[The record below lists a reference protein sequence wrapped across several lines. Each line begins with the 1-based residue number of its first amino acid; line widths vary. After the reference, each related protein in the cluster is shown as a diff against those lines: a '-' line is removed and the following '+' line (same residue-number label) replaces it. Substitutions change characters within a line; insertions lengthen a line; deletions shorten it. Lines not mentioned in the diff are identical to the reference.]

1 MKSFALVAGFVAAAS
16 FGTTA
21 LAADTTLRLGHGQD
35 PSDPVHTAA
44 QKFADAVAEKTGG
57 DVEVKIFPSA
67 SLGDYEQMQEA
78 MQQGGIDIVI
88 ESIGTLSRYHPLA
101 GVESMPY
108 LFDDAKHYAAVWN
121 GPVGEEIKKKIAD
134 EANFLVLGH
143 MYRGARQLTANREIR
158 SLDDLAGLKMRVSPM
173 KERLVTW
180 TTFGASP
187 TPMSWSE
194 VFTAL
199 QQGVIE
205 AQENPLATIQSASLD
220 EVQDYLILTAHM
232 ANGFTFQFNADAF
245 EAMPEETRQ
254 ALRESANEAADW
266 YNDYITKEEEAILQ
280 DLKSKGMTVIEIDR
294 APFRAKASEVVAE
307 FPELQEWYEK
317 MVAAS
322 D

>member
-1 MKSFALVAGFVAAAS
+1 MRFIALIAAG
-16 FGTTA
+16 A
-21 LAADTTLRLGHGQD
+21 LAGAVSTASAETLRLGHGQD

-44 QKFADAVAEKTGG
+44 KTFAEAVSEKTGG
-57 DVEVKIFPSA
+57 EVDVRIFPSS
-67 SLGDYEQMQEA
+67 SLGDYQQMQEA
-78 MQQGGIDIVI
+78 LQQGGMDIVI

-108 LFDDAKHYAAVWN
+108 LFDDAAHYAAVWN
-121 GPVGEEIKKKIAD
+121 GEVGEELKAKIAD

-143 MYRGARQLTANREIR
+143 MYRGARQLTANREVQSI
-158 SLDDLAGLKMRVSPM
+158 DDLAGLKMRVSPM

-180 TTFGASP
+180 RTFGASP

-245 EAMPEETRQ
+245 EAMEPAHQQ
-254 ALRESANEAADW
+254 AIREAANEAADW
-266 YNDYITKEEEAILQ
+266 YNAYITEEEAAILA
-280 DLKSKGMTVIEIDR
+280 DLKEKGMTVVEIDR
-294 APFRAKASEVVAE
+294 APFRAKADEVVAE
-307 FPELQEWYEK
+307 FPELAEWYRR

-322 D
+322 N